1 LKNKHLGIVVAAL
14 LTLGTV
20 GFVAYRY
27 RDSGFSWIEF
37 KRALEG
43 VNWGWMGLSLVTVL
57 TTYVGR
63 AVRWEVLLRPLKP
76 KPNLWKLNSAT
87 IIGFAA
93 VVAFG
98 RAGEPVRPYLIARNE
113 GVSFASQ
120 AAAWIIERILDMLMV
135 LIIFG
140 IALTQVEHSSIRPGP
155 KTRWVLETGGY
166 SAGIAGLICL
176 ALLIALRLFHGHLK
190 ERLLGAL
197 PFLPEATRD
206 RIGKVVDSFEQG
218 MEAMRS
224 TWHVVLL
231 IFYSVVEWVLI
242 ALSFLFLF
250 WAFPAT
256 RGLGVTETVMLMGLI
271 AFGSLVQ
278 IPGVGGGMQVVTVL
292 ALTELFGIRIEA
304 ASGIALMLWLVTFVS
319 IFPPGLILAFH
330 EGIKWRTLRHLE
342 VET

>member
-1 LKNKHLGIVVAAL
+1 
-14 LTLGTV
+14 
-20 GFVAYRY
+20 
-27 RDSGFSWIEF
+27 
-37 KRALEG
+37 
-43 VNWGWMGLSLVTVL
+43 
-57 TTYVGR
+57 
-63 AVRWEVLLRPLKP
+63 
-76 KPNLWKLNSAT
+76 
-87 IIGFAA
+87 
-93 VVAFG
+93 
-98 RAGEPVRPYLIARNE
+98 
-113 GVSFASQ
+113 
-120 AAAWIIERILDMLMV
+120 MLMV